1 MSILRTSCSLVM
13 VVALL
18 SGWVAGVGC
27 RTASARKAGN
37 TSTNAPATVVKSTKE
52 TPAPAKP
59 AKITSNA
66 KVDKSATAKPL
77 PETTAV
83 TTNKPGFFA
92 RLFGPKTAKTTSA
105 KPETAV
111 AVSKPPTIAGANVT
125 TNTNKTY
132 VPYRIQVNDTLI
144 ISLRGITPEQPNVEQ
159 VVDEHGEIKLAYIN
173 ALKAEGRTPSELE
186 TLIRETYIEQKIYKR
201 LTVNVIIPA
210 QTQPTFYVK
219 GEVRSP
225 GRIPFVSGMTLL
237 AGIVAAGGPTDFFT
251 PNMTLLRGGKRIK
264 FNYYDL
270 EKYPDKDQP
279 VQAGDIIVVDK
290 SWF

>member
-1 MSILRTSCSLVM
+1 MSSTLRTSCTLTLVA
-13 VVALL
+13 ALL
-18 SGWVAGVGC
+18 GGWVAGVGC
-27 RTASARKAGN
+27 RSASARKAAG
-37 TSTNAPATVVKSTKE
+37 TGTNAPTAVAKSSVKE
-52 TPAPAKP
+52 TPAATKTTKAVSTAKAGKTTTVAKP
-59 AKITSNA
+59 QP
-66 KVDKSATAKPL
+66 D
-77 PETTAV
+77 TTAT
-83 TTNKPGFFA
+83 TTNRPGFFA
-92 RLFGPKTAKTTSA
+92 RLFGPKVAKPAPTPATAATTAKSPVPVVT
-105 KPETAV
+105 
-111 AVSKPPTIAGANVT
+111 NV
-125 TNTNKTY
+125 NTNKTF

-159 VVDEHGEIKLAYIN
+159 VVDENGEIKLPYIS

-186 TLIRETYIEQKIYKR
+186 TLIRDTYIEQKIYRR
-201 LTVNVIIPA
+201 LTVNIIIPA

-237 AGIVAAGGPTDFFT
+237 AGIVAAGGPTDFFS

-270 EKYPDKDQP
+270 EKYPEKDQP
-279 VQAGDIIVVDK
+279 VQAGDIIVIDK